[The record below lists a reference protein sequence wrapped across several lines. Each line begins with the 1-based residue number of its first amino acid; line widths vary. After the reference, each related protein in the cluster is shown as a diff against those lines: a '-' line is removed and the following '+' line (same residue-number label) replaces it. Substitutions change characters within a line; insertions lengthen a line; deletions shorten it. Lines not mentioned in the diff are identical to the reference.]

1 MTLLSDQSEPVG
13 LGGSSSWP
21 VGSDWQLE
29 QYESASPRQSMQIVM
44 IFYAYVKAS
53 CLFFQQTVQ
62 MHAAAWRRGYP
73 ADSSD
78 LAVGPADVTLSPPS
92 FLRHRLDRCSCSR
105 PARFLLLTRK
115 VYAFTCRVSAYAV
128 PLPGE

>member
-1 MTLLSDQSEPVG
+1 M
-13 LGGSSSWP
+13 
-21 VGSDWQLE
+21 GSDWQLG
-29 QYESASPRQSMQIVM
+29 QYESASPRHIMQIVM

-53 CLFFQQTVQ
+53 FLFFQQTVQ
-62 MHAAAWRRGYP
+62 KMHAAAWRRGYP

-78 LAVGPADVTLSPPS
+78 FAVGPADVTLSTPS